1 MKSRHRD
8 ALIVSGSAITIGVA
22 MLVSGITGYSA
33 IPKTAS
39 ILGVAYAMVGA
50 WGIGLY
56 MGHRGGQR

>member
-1 MKSRHRD
+1 MNPRHRD
-8 ALIVSGSAITIGVA
+8 ALIVSGFTIAIGVA
-22 MLVSGITGYSA
+22 MFVLGITGYSV

-50 WGIGLY
+50 WGVGLY